1 MQVRKAVIE
10 DIETIVSIEESALQ
24 TSLGMLFFRQE
35 FLTNPF
41 ANYYLV
47 EDQGVGIGYI
57 GIRVVDDHGEI
68 LNFAVYKE
76 KQRLGYGKYLFE
88 HVLKEM
94 FSLGVMSM
102 SLEVRKSNQVAIGF
116 YQQYG
121 FVESYLRPN
130 YYQNEDAVVYIKEFN
145 DDYISH
151 WK

>member
-1 MQVRKAVIE
+1 MQVRKASLG
-10 DIETIVSIEESALQ
+10 DIETIVSIEESALH
-24 TSLGMLFFRQE
+24 TSLGVPFFKQE

-41 ANYYLV
+41 ANYYIV
-47 EDQGVGIGYI
+47 EDQGVSIGYI

-76 KQRLGYGKYLFE
+76 KQRQGYGKFLFE
-88 HVLKEM
+88 YVLKEM
-94 FSLGVMSM
+94 LSLGVMSM
-102 SLEVRKSNQVAIGF
+102 SLEVRKSNQGAIGF

-130 YYQNEDAVVYIKEFN
+130 YYQNEDAVVYIKEFK